1 MKIELDDIRVVRGG
15 RTIIDGLGLTV
26 PEGAFASILG
36 PSGAGKSTLLG
47 VVAGLLVQDGGSV
60 RFDGQA
66 VDALPAHKRGV
77 AMVFQ
82 DARLF
87 PHMSVGDNVAFPLK
101 ARGVAKAARRAE
113 AAEWLARV
121 QLAGFADRR
130 VQELSGGQKQRVAL
144 ARALAAHPRALLLDE
159 PFSGLDEALRDA
171 MRQLVRSLHEQTGVT
186 TLMVTHDAMEALV
199 MSDTV
204 AYVHEGGL
212 AQVGAPVDL
221 LLHPAAPCVAES
233 FGGARAL
240 EGTVRADAFSRG
252 RLQVPAPG
260 VADGPAVLVRTA
272 AGSVAVHAVEGGGAH
287 AAL

>member
-1 MKIELDDIRVVRGG
+1 VKIELDDIRVARGG
-15 RTIIDGLGLTV
+15 RTIIDGMSLAV

-47 VVAGLLVQDGGSV
+47 VVSGLLVQDGGSV
-60 RFDGQA
+60 RFDGRA

-87 PHMSVGDNVAFPLK
+87 PHMSAGDNVAFPLK
-101 ARGVAKAARRAE
+101 ARGVAKAERRAE
-113 AAEWLARV
+113 AEEWLARV
-121 QLAGFADRR
+121 QLAGFAGRR

-159 PFSGLDEALRDA
+159 PFSGLDEALRET
-171 MRQLVRSLHEQTGVT
+171 MRRLVRRLHEETGVT

-204 AYVHEGGL
+204 AYVHEGGI
-212 AQVGAPVDL
+212 AQAGTPAEL
-221 LLHPAAPCVAES
+221 LLHPTAACVAES

-240 EGTVRADAFSRG
+240 EGTVRSGAFARG
-252 RLQVPAPG
+252 CLQVPAPG

>member
-15 RTIIDGLGLTV
+15 RTVIDGMSLAV

-47 VVAGLLVQDGGSV
+47 VVSGLLVQDGGSV
-60 RFDGQA
+60 RFDGRA

-87 PHMSVGDNVAFPLK
+87 PHMSAGDNVAFPLK
-101 ARGVAKAARRAE
+101 ARGVAKAERRAE
-113 AAEWLARV
+113 AEEWLARV
-121 QLAGFADRR
+121 QLAGFAGRR

-159 PFSGLDEALRDA
+159 PFSGLDEALRET
-171 MRQLVRSLHEQTGVT
+171 MRRLVRRLHEETGVT

-204 AYVHEGGL
+204 TYVHEGGI
-212 AQVGAPVDL
+212 AQAGSPAEL
-221 LLHPAAPCVAES
+221 LLHPTAACVAES

-240 EGTVRADAFSRG
+240 EGTVRSGAFARG
-252 RLQVPAPG
+252 CLQVPAPG

-272 AGSVAVHAVEGGGAH
+272 AGSVAVHAVEGGGGH